1 MDLSGSY
8 YHVVAEFAGQRS
20 CDAKDAF

>member
-8 YHVVAEFAGQRS
+8 YHVVAEIPGQRS
-20 CDAKDAF
+20 CDANDAF

>member
-8 YHVVAEFAGQRS
+8 YHVVAEIPGQRS